1 MGYMTSSTPLD
12 TDSWEWEDTYFLNS
26 GESGTGMEYANNHTH
41 LEKFKGKWYMIHHTL
56 ILHKAMD
63 IPACFRSLCIEELA
77 VDEENVKFPLDA
89 ASYEGAEQNGTLN
102 PFELHPGAELA
113 TCADMTHVETPD
125 SKVSAMSSAS
135 TEEGAWIC
143 LKGVDFDKAPEKFYA
158 YLTGSGQIEVRIDE
172 PDANAA
178 AKIAFEKAEGD
189 KYYAEMD
196 KNVKGVHDVYILFSN
211 PDIVIEGWQFK

>member
-1 MGYMTSSTPLD
+1 
-12 TDSWEWEDTYFLNS
+12 
-26 GESGTGMEYANNHTH
+26 
-41 LEKFKGKWYMIHHTL
+41 MIHHTL

-63 IPACFRSLCIEELA
+63 IPACFRSLCIEELD
-77 VDEENVKFPLDA
+77 VDEKNVKFPMDA
-89 ASYEGAEQNGTLN
+89 ASFEGVAQNGTLN
-102 PFELHPGAELA
+102 PFELHSGAEMASCAGLA
-113 TCADMTHVETPD
+113 HVKTPD
-125 SKVSAMSSAS
+125 SEVSAMSSIS
-135 TEEGAWIC
+135 TADGAWIY